1 VNKIFKFI
9 NYSLFIINTLILFS
23 CYTHILDFSF
33 SRLTICAGDVLILLV
48 LNLIQLKRKN
58 KIIIDEKYNIMLLLV
73 NIIVL
78 IIFIRDKF
86 DTMIPLGSANDI
98 AMFNTN
104 SSGLFIDYNTIFITI
119 MYTGILMYNLLNKGK
134 K

>member
-1 VNKIFKFI
+1 MNKIFKII

-33 SRLTICAGDVLILLV
+33 TRLTICSGVVLILLV